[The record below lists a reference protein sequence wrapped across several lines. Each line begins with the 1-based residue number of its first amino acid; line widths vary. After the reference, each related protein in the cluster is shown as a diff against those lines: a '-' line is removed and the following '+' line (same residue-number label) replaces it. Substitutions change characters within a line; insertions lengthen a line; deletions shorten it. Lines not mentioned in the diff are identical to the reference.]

1 MIDRIFLAVTIAVV
15 MAAGQPASAADA
27 ARQLSG
33 SEVAR
38 RFSGMELT
46 DEAHWAYVFARAG
59 MLTLY
64 SLGKKTTG
72 HWHVDSN
79 KLCMSE
85 GQNALLQCYAVWI
98 SGTDVELRPGQE
110 ASPPL
115 SGVLMKQKK
124 HNL

>member
-1 MIDRIFLAVTIAVV
+1 MIDRMILGVMTAVV

-33 SEVAR
+33 GEVTR

-46 DEAHWAYVFARAG
+46 DEAHWAYVFAGAG
-59 MLTLY
+59 ILTLY

-72 HWHVDSN
+72 HWRVDN
-79 KLCMSE
+79 NELCMSE
-85 GQNALLQCYAVWI
+85 GQNARLQCHAVWI
-98 SGTDVELRPGQE
+98 SGTDVELRPSQE

-115 SGVLMKQKK
+115 SGVLMKQRT

>member
-1 MIDRIFLAVTIAVV
+1 MIDRIFLGVTMAVV
-15 MAAGQPASAADA
+15 MAAGQPANAADA

-46 DEAHWAYVFARAG
+46 DEAHWAYVFAGAG

-72 HWHVDSN
+72 HWRVDN
-79 KLCMSE
+79 NELCMSE
-85 GQNALLQCYAVWI
+85 GRTAGLQCYAVWI
-98 SGTDVELRPGQE
+98 SGADVELRPSQE
-110 ASPPL
+110 ASPRL
-115 SGVLMKQKK
+115 SGVLMKPRK